1 MHFTKFPDQLLST
14 GDDKT
19 ISCLRYGIYI
29 LVFDRQTGRFLRSET
44 LPAEPAWQA
53 FPSRNGERGLIVR
66 RPISWSSPVLL
77 EVWDLKRR
85 RLVAKFGPMVDT
97 AFRTY
102 SISPDGRY
110 LVGTGNE
117 RLSNDVQTFSMKLW
131 DVNAG
136 KELGSTQIPR
146 FDFSHT
152 GGSWSTRILESD
164 GKSVLFTC
172 GTSNQLLLQCLD
184 RDTLK
189 VHWER
194 RLSGAG
200 GFASETPD
208 GKLLLSESPAVRANR
223 VADGG
228 NASVRLPADFH
239 MEARSGS
246 WKMGRRCSI
255 SPARGN
261 TGN

>member
-1 MHFTKFPDQLLST
+1 
-14 GDDKT
+14 
-19 ISCLRYGIYI
+19 
-29 LVFDRQTGRFLRSET
+29 
-44 LPAEPAWQA
+44 
-53 FPSRNGERGLIVR
+53 
-66 RPISWSSPVLL
+66 
-77 EVWDLKRR
+77 
-85 RLVAKFGPMVDT
+85 
-97 AFRTY
+97 
-102 SISPDGRY
+102 
-110 LVGTGNE
+110 
-117 RLSNDVQTFSMKLW
+117 MKLW

-208 GKLLLSESPAVRANR
+208 GKLLLSESPAVLGRSCR
-223 VADGG
+223 WMGET
-228 NASVRLPADFH
+228 LPLPTYQRIFIR
-239 MEARSGS
+239 EARSGS